1 MVMEVEKNGQFE
13 KCWRV
18 EIVVDYMWGVKKK
31 GEVKVFWALEAPGYM
46 VVPFTEME
54 NSIAMT
60 RLQGKDQSALS
71 DFWYLI

>member
-1 MVMEVEKNGQFE
+1 M
-13 KCWRV
+13 
-18 EIVVDYMWGVKKK
+18 VDYMWGVKKK
-31 GEVKVFWALEAPGYM
+31 GEVKVFWASEAPGYM